1 MSRDL
6 ARGYPLKGKAVPNLS
21 ALASVKPRPFIVRR
35 VIDKLILI
43 AIYVDKLKGSTI
55 TWMSMTQTSSCPE
68 GRGLL
73 CTLERG
79 SWATSPFKGFSSGPG
94 LRPVT
99 PIPSRGLG
107 VMDFIIAPEA

>member
-6 ARGYPLKGKAVPNLS
+6 ARGHPLKGKAVPNLS

-35 VIDKLILI
+35 VIDNLILI
-43 AIYVDKLKGSTI
+43 TIYVDKLKGSTI

-79 SWATSPFKGFSSGPG
+79 KLGYIPF
-94 LRPVT
+94 
-99 PIPSRGLG
+99 
-107 VMDFIIAPEA
+107 